1 MAKMKKRQGSLKPL
15 KSTSPHLK
23 GARNWASAQ
32 VRLASYSRLGFIR
45 LCASIIFT
53 LIIIAFF
60 SLWIGGFLPDIKKY
74 SQEFKRDSLMSLGFS
89 ISKINVISEGRISE
103 DDIRKTLDFKNG
115 DYLFDVEINE
125 TQKKIEALPWVKRVL
140 VRRLWPNQVVIQI
153 VERQPFALWQ
163 YEGKVKVIDVLG
175 EVIEG
180 ASLNENSNLNL
191 FVGKDAAINAAS
203 INKIILDFP
212 SIADRVDSFVYV
224 SEKRWDIVM
233 NGGNTRVLLSQHD
246 LKDSLSM
253 LEELHS
259 ERDILNLK
267 IGIIDLRLKDRLSL
281 SHQQNDNS

>member
-1 MAKMKKRQGSLKPL
+1 
-15 KSTSPHLK
+15 
-23 GARNWASAQ
+23 
-32 VRLASYSRLGFIR
+32 
-45 LCASIIFT
+45 
-53 LIIIAFF
+53 
-60 SLWIGGFLPDIKKY
+60 
-74 SQEFKRDSLMSLGFS
+74 MSLGFS

-115 DYLFDVEINE
+115 DYLFNVEINE

-140 VRRLWPNQVVIQI
+140 VRRLWPDQVVIQI

-163 YEGKVKVIDVLG
+163 YEGRVKVIDVLG

-180 ASLNENSNLNL
+180 ASVNENSNLNL

-233 NGGNTRVLLSQHD
+233 NGGNTRVLLSHHD

-259 ERDILNLK
+259 ERNILNLK

-281 SHQQNDNS
+281 SHQLNDNS